1 MINYE
6 TLTHFNE
13 TNTTL
18 GYLYREMCNLADTV
32 NNELRDLEKITND
45 NIEKFKTG
53 AHLFYQRS
61 TAEQAADFE
70 RAFAKYE
77 AIEQAFMT
85 AAHEAG
91 IEREDIVQLML
102 DARKVR

>member
-6 TLTHFNE
+6 TLMRFTGMNE
-13 TNTTL
+13 TL
-18 GYLYREMCNLADTV
+18 AYLYREMCNLADTV
-32 NNELRDLEKITND
+32 NSELRDLEKITND
-45 NIEKFKTG
+45 NIEKFKNG

-77 AIEQAFMT
+77 AIEYAFMT
-85 AAHEAG
+85 AVHEAG
-91 IEREDIVQLML
+91 VEREDIAKLML
-102 DARKVR
+102 EARKVR